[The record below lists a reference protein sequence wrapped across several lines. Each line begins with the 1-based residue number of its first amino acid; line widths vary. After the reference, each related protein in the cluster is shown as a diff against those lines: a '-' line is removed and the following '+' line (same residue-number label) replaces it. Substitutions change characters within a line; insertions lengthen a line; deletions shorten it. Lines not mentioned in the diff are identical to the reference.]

1 MYVRE
6 TDMFHRVVIYECYDG
21 QKKLGHVIPNEDLLA
36 MLREGGSSHLGNDK
50 ENDGGLSQLG
60 DSK

>member
-1 MYVRE
+1 
-6 TDMFHRVVIYECYDG
+6 MFHKVVIYECYDG
-21 QKKLGHVIPNEDLLA
+21 QTKLGHVIPNKDLLA

-50 ENDGGLSQLG
+50 ENNGGLSHLG

>member
-6 TDMFHRVVIYECYDG
+6 RDMFYKVVIYECYDG
-21 QKKLGHVIPNEDLLA
+21 QKKLGHVIPNDHLLA

-50 ENDGGLSQLG
+50 VNDGGLSQLG